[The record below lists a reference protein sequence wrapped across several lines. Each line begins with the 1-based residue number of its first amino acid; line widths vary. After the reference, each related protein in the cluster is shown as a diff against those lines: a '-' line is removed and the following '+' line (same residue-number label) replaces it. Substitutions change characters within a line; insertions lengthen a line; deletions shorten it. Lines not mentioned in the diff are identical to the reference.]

1 MPGVSFAARD
11 RLVLGVIA
19 AHVPVVIAVAVI
31 VGELS
36 LVTAAL
42 GSLVIAGGAWAAYA
56 LDAGQRAFRV
66 VAAAALMA
74 MSGMLIAASGGE
86 IAVHFHVFVVL
97 SFLVIYYDALPILVA
112 AGVIAVHHLAGNYIF
127 PNYVFDSGASLQ
139 TVIEHAAFVV
149 LQTAVTVYVAERVR
163 RSTAAVSAAADRLA
177 AQQLPAMQEAFE
189 AAARGD
195 LTRSLTF
202 EVSPVSA
209 SGSDEIGAM
218 AGAFNRLQEQ
228 LAAIARSASQMNAS
242 LAGLVK
248 DVSANARRV
257 LDTAANVENSA
268 ADVASA
274 ASQIA
279 QASADIGD
287 LTARLADI
295 AAAAEANLGRAT
307 GEADHVAGAT
317 RQTALTAREARDEI
331 AAIHQRLEEVAALAR
346 DVNDATRGSS
356 DAARQGQDAV
366 RLAVTSMEAIAGAVE
381 RAAATVNELGAYG
394 EQIGNIVTVIDEIA
408 AQTNLLALNAAIEAA
423 RAGEQGRGFAVV
435 AENVRQLAERSSAST
450 REIADL
456 IARIQER
463 TTEAVSAMQTGVA
476 DVQQGREVTARV
488 DASLGEI
495 IANIA
500 RTGDRV
506 HAIVE
511 QIGALASSASTVVE
525 AAGSLVE
532 SATGA
537 GAGAEDIAAASKSV
551 LASVEQV
558 AQSSSETAATVQ
570 ELNASTTT
578 LGDRAASLDRESAA
592 LRELAEALAKSV
604 GAFRVGSDAAARPAP
619 LPQAFDRRAA

>member
-1 MPGVSFAARD
+1 MPGVSFVARD

-19 AHVPVVIAVAVI
+19 AHVPAVI
-31 VGELS
+31 ITALAVGDLS
-36 LVTAAL
+36 VVTAAL
-42 GSLVIAGGAWAAYA
+42 GSLVIAGGVWGAYA
-56 LDAGQRAFRV
+56 VAGGQRSFRL
-66 VAAAALMA
+66 AAAAGLMA

-86 IAVHFHVFVVL
+86 TVVHFHVFVAL

-112 AGVIAVHHLAGNYIF
+112 AGVIAAHHLAGNYLF
-127 PNYVFDSGASLQ
+127 PKYVFDTGASL
-139 TVIEHAAFVV
+139 TIVIQHAAFVV
-149 LQTAVTVYVAERVR
+149 LHTGVTVFVAERVR
-163 RSTAAVSAAADRLA
+163 RSTAAISTAADRLA
-177 AQQLPAMQEAFE
+177 TQQLPAMQEAFE

-195 LTRSLTF
+195 LTRSLIF
-202 EVSPVSA
+202 DVAPVSA

-228 LAAIARSASQMNAS
+228 LAAIARSASRMNGS
-242 LAGLVK
+242 LADLVK

-257 LDTAANVENSA
+257 LDTAASVENSA

-287 LTARLADI
+287 VTARLADI
-295 AAAAEANLGRAT
+295 AAAAEANLARAT
-307 GEADHVAGAT
+307 GEADHVADVT
-317 RQTALTAREARDEI
+317 RQTALTAREAREEL
-331 AAIHQRLEEVAALAR
+331 AAIHHRLEEIAALAR
-346 DVNDATRGSS
+346 EVNDATRGSN

-495 IANIA
+495 ISNIA

-506 HAIVE
+506 HAIVQ
-511 QIGALASSASTVVE
+511 QIGELAGSARTVVE

-532 SATGA
+532 SAGGA
-537 GAGAEDIAAASKSV
+537 GAGAQDIAAASKSV

-558 AQSSSETAATVQ
+558 AQRSSEAAATVQ

-578 LGDRAASLDRESAA
+578 LGDRAASLDRQSAA

-604 GAFRVGSDAAARPAP
+604 GTFRVSDSAGSAP
-619 LPQAFDRRAA
+619 DQRALERRAA

>member
-1 MPGVSFAARD
+1 MSQASFASRD
-11 RLVLGVIA
+11 RLVAGVIA
-19 AHVPVVIAVAVI
+19 AHVPVVVMVALAV
-31 VGELS
+31 GQLS
-36 LVTAAL
+36 LLTAVV
-42 GSLVIAGGAWAAYA
+42 GSAVIAGGTWLAYTAA
-56 LDAGQRAFRV
+56 AGQRAFRV
-66 VAAAALMA
+66 VAAVALMA

-86 IAVHFHVFVVL
+86 IAVHFHVFVSL
-97 SFLVIYYDALPILVA
+97 SFLIIYYDALPIVVA
-112 AGVIAVHHLAGNYIF
+112 AGAIAVHHLAGNYLF
-127 PNYVFDSGASLQ
+127 PAYVFDSGASLAI
-139 TVIEHAAFVV
+139 VLKHAAFVV
-149 LQTAVTVYVAERVR
+149 LQTAVNVYVAERVR

-177 AQQLPAMQEAFE
+177 GQQLPAMREAFE
-189 AAARGD
+189 AVAHGD
-195 LTRSLTF
+195 LTREITF
-202 EVSPVSA
+202 APAHVSA
-209 SGSDEIGAM
+209 SNTDEIGSM
-218 AGAFNRLQEQ
+218 GTAFNRLQDQ
-228 LAAIARSASQMNAS
+228 LTDIARAASQMNAS
-242 LAGLVK
+242 LAALVR
-248 DVSANARRV
+248 DVAANAQRV
-257 LDTAANVENSA
+257 LHTAASVEGSA

-274 ASQIA
+274 AGQIA

-295 AAAAEANLGRAT
+295 ASAAEANLGRAAA
-307 GEADHVAGAT
+307 EADHVASVTSGT
-317 RQTALTAREARDEI
+317 TLTAREAREEI
-331 AAIHQRLEEVAALAR
+331 TEIHARLIDIASLAAEV
-346 DVNDATRGSS
+346 NEATRGSS

-463 TTEAVSAMQTGVA
+463 TTEAVTAMEAGVT

-500 RTGDRV
+500 HTSERV

-511 QIGALASSASTVVE
+511 RIGALAGSASTVVE
-525 AAGSLVE
+525 AAESLVRTAE
-532 SATGA
+532 EA
-537 GAGAEDIAAASKSV
+537 GGGVGDIAAAARSV

-558 AQSSSETAATVQ
+558 AQSSSETAATVE

-578 LGDRAASLDRESAA
+578 LGDRASTLDREAAA
-592 LRELAEALAKSV
+592 LRDLAETLTRSV
-604 GAFRVGSDAAARPAP
+604 GAFRVAPAAA
-619 LPQAFDRRAA
+619 PQEFQPRTLDRRAA